1 MQYLKYLIL
10 GIYKTDNLLK
20 QQNRSSFLLA
30 LRRKSKD
37 SIAGKATKT
46 TTKLKNVTNAAC

>member
-1 MQYLKYLIL
+1 MQYLRYLIL
-10 GIYKTDNLLK
+10 DIYKTVNLLK